1 MKKKM
6 EPNKD
11 EKKKPDSSAEKGI
24 IDELNELRKSMADI
38 QALLMKSAED
48 RKKAQDTKEKE
59 EKDDGELKY

>member
-1 MKKKM
+1 MD
-6 EPNKD
+6 PNKD
-11 EKKKPDSSAEKGI
+11 EKKKPDPSAEKEI
-24 IDELNELRKSMADI
+24 IDELHEFRKSMADI

>member
-1 MKKKM
+1 M
-6 EPNKD
+6 ELNKD
-11 EKKKPDSSAEKGI
+11 EKEKPDPSAEKGI

-38 QALLMKSAED
+38 RALLMKSAED

>member
-1 MKKKM
+1 MD
-6 EPNKD
+6 PNKE
-11 EKKKPDSSAEKGI
+11 EKKKPDPSTEKGI

-38 QALLMKSAED
+38 QALLMKSTED

>member
-1 MKKKM
+1 MD
-6 EPNKD
+6 PNK
-11 EKKKPDSSAEKGI
+11 EGKKLDPSAEKGI
-24 IDELNELRKSMADI
+24 IDELKELRKSMVDI

>member
-1 MKKKM
+1 M

-11 EKKKPDSSAEKGI
+11 EKGI
-24 IDELNELRKSMADI
+24 IDELHELRKSMADI

>member
-1 MKKKM
+1 MD
-6 EPNKD
+6 PNK
-11 EKKKPDSSAEKGI
+11 AEKGI
-24 IDELNELRKSMADI
+24 IDELHELRKSMADI

>member
-1 MKKKM
+1 MD
-6 EPNKD
+6 PNK
-11 EKKKPDSSAEKGI
+11 EEKKPDPSAEKGI

>member
-1 MKKKM
+1 MD
-6 EPNKD
+6 PNKE
-11 EKKKPDSSAEKGI
+11 EKKKLDPSAEKGI
-24 IDELNELRKSMADI
+24 IDELHELRKSMADI

>member
-1 MKKKM
+1 MD
-6 EPNKD
+6 PNKD

>member
-1 MKKKM
+1 MD
-6 EPNKD
+6 PNKD
-11 EKKKPDSSAEKGI
+11 ERKKPDSSVEKGI
-24 IDELNELRKSMADI
+24 IDELHELRKSMVDI

>member
-1 MKKKM
+1 MD
-6 EPNKD
+6 PNKE
-11 EKKKPDSSAEKGI
+11 EKKKSDPSAEKGI

-38 QALLMKSAED
+38 QALLMKSTED